1 MFLFIVEY
9 ADVIEILSVHGYLFY
24 FSLVF
29 RLSADDKKCIALLVY
44 YTRFYPAAL
53 FSVSSIETR
62 RLDTA
67 AARVGGL
74 TKYK

>member
-1 MFLFIVEY
+1 MVKY

-29 RLSADDKKCIALLVY
+29 SLSADDKKCIALLVY

-62 RLDTA
+62 RLDT
-67 AARVGGL
+67 RHHRCLG
-74 TKYK
+74 